1 MKALTPEQI
10 ITFRKTFEEDRA
22 ARTAEAAMA
31 RTEMADLAYIPAN
44 AAKLQGDFE
53 TEQKTRCI
61 TAQPKSG
68 RCWLFAAL
76 NILREVAAEKCGLKE
91 FELSQ
96 NYLSFYD
103 KLEKANNFL
112 EMVIA
117 NADKPLDDPMM
128 VYLMST
134 GIDDG
139 GYWVMAADLVRK
151 YGAVPKTAMPETY
164 QSEHTATFMKY
175 LNQLLRRDAAELREK
190 TAAGGD
196 PEPLR
201 EQMMAEI
208 YRAECIAFGEPVQ
221 TFEFSYRDADNVYHV
236 DRNLTPK
243 TFYDK
248 YIGLDLGEYV
258 AVTNMPSRKSN
269 ERYAFH
275 FTGSM
280 AESRV
285 VDLNLS
291 MDEVQELV
299 LAQLRGGE
307 PVWFGCDAGAFG
319 ARKEGVWD
327 PDSFDYQ
334 GLLGGAD
341 FTMDKKN
348 RLAYRGSCAT
358 HAMLLVGV
366 SFDEN
371 GQPSRWKIENSWGK
385 ENGKDGYFV
394 CSQKYFREYVYEAI
408 IGKKYMTDA
417 QKALLSREPVEVA
430 PWNADYAL

>member
-53 TEQKTRCI
+53 IELKTRGI
-61 TAQPKSG
+61 TAQQKSG

-164 QSEHTATFMKY
+164 QSEHTVTFMKY

-201 EQMMAEI
+201 ELP
-208 YRAECIAFGEPVQ
+208 G
-221 TFEFSYRDADNVYHV
+221 FE
-236 DRNLTPK
+236 
-243 TFYDK
+243 
-248 YIGLDLGEYV
+248 
-258 AVTNMPSRKSN
+258 
-269 ERYAFH
+269 
-275 FTGSM
+275 
-280 AESRV
+280 
-285 VDLNLS
+285 
-291 MDEVQELV
+291 
-299 LAQLRGGE
+299 
-307 PVWFGCDAGAFG
+307 
-319 ARKEGVWD
+319 
-327 PDSFDYQ
+327 
-334 GLLGGAD
+334 
-341 FTMDKKN
+341 
-348 RLAYRGSCAT
+348 
-358 HAMLLVGV
+358 
-366 SFDEN
+366 
-371 GQPSRWKIENSWGK
+371 
-385 ENGKDGYFV
+385 
-394 CSQKYFREYVYEAI
+394 
-408 IGKKYMTDA
+408 
-417 QKALLSREPVEVA
+417 
-430 PWNADYAL
+430 